1 MIVHLSHRLVHLWMI
16 WSQYNLCIVLHP
28 GTPLLPLYYTCF
40 HLCAALRRFSK
51 ALTLLTCISGVH
63 FNGSS
68 WAISLQSR
76 REKLQDYNSLPEWKV
91 NAFNRFFLRSLDAF
105 RRGCVYFFFVF
116 AEHWCVSV
124 SDSCLISWLSIFFNT
139 FETTVLHLWML
150 LIQFG
155 ISAYAYITTSR
166 GINGVQCGYATIV
179 ESDCSSLH
187 PMFLFTESYTWRI
200 FIAWIIY

>member
-105 RRGCVYFFFVF
+105 RRGCVYFFLYLRNIDAFQLVIPAWF
-116 AEHWCVSV
+116 PDYPFFLTHLKQRFCISEC
-124 SDSCLISWLSIFFNT
+124 CLFNL
-139 FETTVLHLWML
+139 E
-150 LIQFG
+150 
-155 ISAYAYITTSR
+155 
-166 GINGVQCGYATIV
+166 
-179 ESDCSSLH
+179 
-187 PMFLFTESYTWRI
+187 
-200 FIAWIIY
+200 